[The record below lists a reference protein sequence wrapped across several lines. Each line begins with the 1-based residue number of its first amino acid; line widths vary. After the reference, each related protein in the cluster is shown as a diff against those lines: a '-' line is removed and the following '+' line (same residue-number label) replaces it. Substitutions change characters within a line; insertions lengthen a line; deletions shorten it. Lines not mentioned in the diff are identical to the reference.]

1 MRRSIVTLISLVVFG
16 ACGDRARTTN
26 RSEVAQG
33 LVLPS
38 TAPAA
43 ERDMYEAAAP
53 EAADRTQ
60 PDARPAPQQ
69 RMIARTAQIRAVV
82 SDPVATVQA
91 LTTLVEAKGGFISDS
106 RQWRSG
112 EQMLASLTI
121 RVPVRDLPAT
131 LDSIRHRAIRV
142 ENESTSGEDV
152 TEQYADLRAQLTNLR
167 ATETE
172 LRALLVTVRQRTQRA
187 ADILEVFNQL
197 AAIRQQIDR
206 TQSRITTLEQL
217 TDLATITVELV
228 PDALA
233 QPLTAGRWRPLA
245 VVRAAFRTLL
255 STLRWLLDAAIWLLI
270 YLVPVVLVLAVPA
283 LGVFIGIRAV
293 RRRMS
298 LRKRAVPDAG

>member
-1 MRRSIVTLISLVVFG
+1 MRRSIVTLIAIVVLG
-16 ACGDRARTTN
+16 ACGDRARTAN
-26 RSEVAQG
+26 RPEQVQALVA
-33 LVLPS
+33 P
-38 TAPAA
+38 APAA
-43 ERDMYEAAAP
+43 ARDMSEGAAP
-53 EAADRTQ
+53 EAAYGTQ
-60 PDARPAPQQ
+60 PDVRPAPQQ

-106 RQWRSG
+106 RQWRTG

-172 LRALLVTVRQRTQRA
+172 LRALLVTVRQRTQKA

-197 AAIRQQIDR
+197 TAIRQQIDR
-206 TQSRITTLEQL
+206 TQARITTLEQL

-255 STLRWLLDAAIWLLI
+255 STLRWLLDAVIWLLF

-293 RRRMS
+293 RRRVA
-298 LRKRAVPDAG
+298 LRRSAAPDAG

>member
-1 MRRSIVTLISLVVFG
+1 MRRSIVTLSSIVVLG
-16 ACGDRARTTN
+16 ACGDRAGTGN
-26 RSEVAQG
+26 RPERVQAVVISSAAQDRN
-33 LVLPS
+33 LS
-38 TAPAA
+38 
-43 ERDMYEAAAP
+43 DEASG
-53 EAADRTQ
+53 RTQ
-60 PDARPAPQQ
+60 SELPPAPLL

-91 LTTLVEAKGGFISDS
+91 LTTLVEAKGGFVSDS

-131 LDSIRHRAIRV
+131 LDSIRHRALRV

-172 LRALLVTVRQRTQRA
+172 LRALLVTVRQRTQKA

-197 AAIRQQIDR
+197 ASIRQQIDR

-233 QPLTAGRWRPLA
+233 QPLTAGRWRPLT

-255 STLRWLLDAAIWLLI
+255 STLRWLLEATIWLLLYFI
-270 YLVPVVLVLAVPA
+270 PVVLVLAVPA
-283 LGVFIGIRAV
+283 VGVFIGIRAV
-293 RRRMS
+293 RKRMGP
-298 LRKRAVPDAG
+298 RKGAVPDAG

>member
-1 MRRSIVTLISLVVFG
+1 
-16 ACGDRARTTN
+16 
-26 RSEVAQG
+26 
-33 LVLPS
+33 
-38 TAPAA
+38 
-43 ERDMYEAAAP
+43 
-53 EAADRTQ
+53 
-60 PDARPAPQQ
+60 
-69 RMIARTAQIRAVV
+69 MIARTAQIRAVV

-91 LTTLVEAKGGFISDS
+91 LTALVEVKGGFISDS

-121 RVPVRDLPAT
+121 RVPVRDLSAT

-142 ENESTSGEDV
+142 EHESTSGEDV
-152 TEQYADLRAQLTNLR
+152 TERYADLRAQLTNLR

-172 LRALLVTVRQRTQRA
+172 LRALLVTVRQRTQKA

-197 AAIRQQIDR
+197 TSIRQQIDR

-233 QPLTAGRWRPLA
+233 QPLTAGRWRPLT

-255 STLRWLLDAAIWLLI
+255 STLRGLLEAVIWLLI
-270 YLVPVVLVLAVPA
+270 YFVPVVLVLAVPA
-283 LGVFIGIRAV
+283 FGVFIGIRAV
-293 RRRMS
+293 RKRMRP
-298 LRKRAVPDAG
+298 RKGAVPDAG